1 MPIHKKP
8 LSALPSVRQLRAFV
22 AVYQTG
28 SVSVAAEQLA
38 LTQPA
43 VSVLLREL
51 EDRLGLR
58 LFDRSTR
65 SLRRTEAAA
74 EAIGYAQRAL
84 AELDGMASS
93 MAELST
99 GKRGRVRVAATATMA
114 ATLVP
119 PAMRRFA
126 ELHPDVKVEL
136 EEVGPEAFVEVLL
149 SERAD
154 FGVGTLEAPV
164 PGLRE
169 DVFMR
174 DTLVVAAAPTGKLPP
189 GTTMTWK
196 QLAAFPVVTVKPG
209 YGIRRRIEEA
219 AKAAGVALR
228 IEHEVSLL
236 GTALAMAAHGLA
248 AAIVPASVVTPG
260 FDARLVVR
268 RLARP
273 AVERPI
279 GIVWKPERSLSPA
292 AMAFADVVRSTGALS
307 RRSPAAG
314 AGSARARCS

>member
-1 MPIHKKP
+1 MAIHKKT

-28 SVSVAAEQLA
+28 SVSAAAQQLA

-43 VSVLLREL
+43 VTVLLREL

-65 SLRRTEAAA
+65 SLRRTQAAA

-93 MAELST
+93 MAALSA
-99 GKRGRVRVAATATMA
+99 GRRGRVRVAATATVA

-136 EEVGPEAFVEVLL
+136 DEVGPEAFVEVLL
-149 SERAD
+149 SERVD
-154 FGVGTLEAPV
+154 FGIGTLEASV
-164 PGLRE
+164 SGLRE
-169 DVFMR
+169 EAFMR
-174 DTLVVAAAPTGKLPP
+174 DMLVVAAAPTGKLPP

-196 QLAAFPVVTVKPG
+196 QLAAFPVVTVKHG

-219 AKAAGVALR
+219 AMAAGATLR

-248 AAIVPASVVTPG
+248 VAIVPGSVVTPG
-260 FDARLVVR
+260 LDDRLVVR
-268 RLARP
+268 RLTRP
-273 AVERPI
+273 AVDRPI
-279 GIVWKPERSLSPA
+279 GIVWKTERSLSPA
-292 AMAFADVVRSTGALS
+292 AMAFAGAVKS
-307 RRSPAAG
+307 IGAPARRSPAAAG
-314 AGSARARCS
+314 GSAPAKCS